1 MTSLARK
8 PSTPRPVSMND
19 VETKHL
25 GYLVELLRRHLITD
39 LGVTAERAG
48 LFLGPTGTF
57 PNLRPS
63 HFRLLSLIPR
73 TGARL
78 TDLTDVAGMTKQGL
92 GQFVDELQGLGYVA
106 SAQNPADRRSRVI
119 TRTAAGDEAVATTN
133 RLYAEVE
140 RVWSAAIGARR
151 WATFRSVLSDLAA
164 VDPG

>member
-1 MTSLARK
+1 
-8 PSTPRPVSMND
+8 MND

-25 GYLVELLRRHLITD
+25 GYLVELLRRHLNTD
-39 LGVTAERAG
+39 LGAAAEHAG

-92 GQFVDELQGLGYVA
+92 GQFMDELQGLGYVT
-106 SAQNPADRRSRVI
+106 SSQNPADRRSRVI
-119 TRTAAGDEAVATTN
+119 ARTAAGDEAVATTN

-140 RVWSAAIGARR
+140 RDWSEAIGPRR

-164 VDPG
+164 VDRP

>member
-1 MTSLARK
+1 
-8 PSTPRPVSMND
+8 MND

-25 GYLVELLRRHLITD
+25 GYLVELLRRHLTTD
-39 LGVTAERAG
+39 LGTAAEHVG

-92 GQFVDELQGLGYVA
+92 GQFMDELQELGYVT
-106 SAQNPADRRSRVI
+106 SAPNPADRRSRVI
-119 TRTAAGDEAVATTN
+119 TRTTSGDEAVATTN

-140 RVWSAAIGARR
+140 REWSDVIGTRR
-151 WATFRSVLSDLAA
+151 WATFRSVLADLAA
-164 VDPG
+164 VDVA